1 MEGLENVLNREW
13 KMPVN
18 TTKEKTKRT
27 WKTLTLPVIWNPH
40 ESSREYR
47 TLHEGERPAMPPEPG
62 QTLPYIQGKKVDE
75 GFKLFVPV
83 AAFAKLEVVER
94 EAIESLASIKNLL
107 ASYVRE
113 PQHHSKPVSIGVF
126 GPPGTGKGFTVKQIS
141 KNIDPTNELI
151 EIL

>member
-1 MEGLENVLNREW
+1 
-13 KMPVN
+13 MPVN

-75 GFKLFVPV
+75 G
-83 AAFAKLEVVER
+83 
-94 EAIESLASIKNLL
+94 
-107 ASYVRE
+107 
-113 PQHHSKPVSIGVF
+113 
-126 GPPGTGKGFTVKQIS
+126 
-141 KNIDPTNELI
+141 
-151 EIL
+151 